1 MWKFSKTFVD
11 GWWVNVIKEADHL
24 KKRKRKQ
31 RNTAT
36 LKCENLFI
44 FPFGD
49 AYVLFDFGSVQSV
62 KLYKLLFL
70 GVVMSQSN

>member
-1 MWKFSKTFVD
+1 VILWGFFSWGAQNVKFFKNFC
-11 GWWVNVIKEADHL
+11 GWVMSQCNQGSPSF

-49 AYVLFDFGSVQSV
+49 AYVLFDFGSV
-62 KLYKLLFL
+62 
-70 GVVMSQSN
+70 

>member
-1 MWKFSKTFVD
+1 MSQCNQGSPSF
-11 GWWVNVIKEADHL
+11 

-49 AYVLFDFGSVQSV
+49 AYVLFDFGSV
-62 KLYKLLFL
+62 
-70 GVVMSQSN
+70 